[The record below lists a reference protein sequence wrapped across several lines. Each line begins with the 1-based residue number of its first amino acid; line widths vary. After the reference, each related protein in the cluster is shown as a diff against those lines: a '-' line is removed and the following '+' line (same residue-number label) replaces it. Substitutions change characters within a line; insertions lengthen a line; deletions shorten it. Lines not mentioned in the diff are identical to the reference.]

1 MKTVFAKKE
10 TVKHAWYVVD
20 ADGQTLGRLASRIA
34 SVLRGKH
41 KVDYTPNV
49 DNGDFVIV
57 VNAGKVKLTGRK
69 DNDKMYHHHTGWAGH
84 LNSWTAGQLRE
95 SEPTALVELAVR
107 RMLPKGTLGK
117 DLYKKLKVYA
127 AADHPHAAQQPA
139 VFPF

>member
-84 LNSWTAGQLRE
+84 LN
-95 SEPTALVELAVR
+95 
-107 RMLPKGTLGK
+107 
-117 DLYKKLKVYA
+117 
-127 AADHPHAAQQPA
+127 
-139 VFPF
+139 